1 MRGAGDTKVV
11 MLLTWF
17 STYAIRLP
25 AAWFFSGVDI
35 PLWNGMVIPNPG
47 PDWGLVGVW
56 VGLCSE
62 LIVRALLFGGRFVQ
76 GGWRRIRV

>member
-1 MRGAGDTKVV
+1 MSVLHAEALPDWQLRSGWTAVQICGDTKVV

-56 VGLCSE
+56 VGL
-62 LIVRALLFGGRFVQ
+62 
-76 GGWRRIRV
+76 